1 MHVILAH
8 FKWFEWAQIKDA
20 RLNSFENFSSSKIKF
35 PLINFWH
42 LLQKIKHTDLWDEVN
57 GFDLNLKVDHE
68 VML

>member
-1 MHVILAH
+1 MVRMSKNQRRTWRA
-8 FKWFEWAQIKDA
+8 A
-20 RLNSFENFSSSKIKF
+20 RLNSFEHFSTSKIKS
-35 PLINFWH
+35 PWINFLH